1 MLRGSLGD
9 NCASE
14 SPCEVSLMRVTLAV
28 IDVEKRK
35 TLECDLKKLLASCE

>member
-14 SPCEVSLMRVTLAV
+14 SLCEVSLMRVALAV
-28 IDVEKRK
+28 MDVEEREA
-35 TLECDLKKLLASCE
+35 LECNLEKLLASCG